1 MGNSVAD
8 GERLRLGAREVWS
21 DSFGRLGADD
31 LVGGIIDIIAPAICL
46 RRSVVCGDDSL
57 CLAGREVVKQSLL

>member
-1 MGNSVAD
+1 MGDSVAD

-31 LVGGIIDIIAPAICL
+31 LVEGIIDIIAPAICL
-46 RRSVVCGDDSL
+46 RRSLVFGDGSL
-57 CLAGREVVKQSLL
+57 CLAGREVVKQSLP